1 MKAFLATLTIAGMLA
16 ATPFAWE
23 PQALAAEPSP
33 SPHPKSLPIRGVT
46 VDVQKMDQVPSD
58 SGASHIEAPPLRM
71 FRLNAAPP
79 APGAANEM
87 AAPAAQDMKAA
98 PAAARA
104 KAAPAVSP
112 SPSPTPRSR

>member
-1 MKAFLATLTIAGMLA
+1 MKAFLAAVTLAGMLA
-16 ATPFAWE
+16 ATPFICE

-46 VDVQKMDQVPSD
+46 VDVQKMDEAPSD

-71 FRLNAAPP
+71 FRMAPP
-79 APGAANEM
+79 PGAANEM
-87 AAPAAQDMKAA
+87 AAPAPAAEQKMAA

-104 KAAPAVSP
+104 KAAAPVPSP
-112 SPSPTPRSR
+112 SPSPRSR